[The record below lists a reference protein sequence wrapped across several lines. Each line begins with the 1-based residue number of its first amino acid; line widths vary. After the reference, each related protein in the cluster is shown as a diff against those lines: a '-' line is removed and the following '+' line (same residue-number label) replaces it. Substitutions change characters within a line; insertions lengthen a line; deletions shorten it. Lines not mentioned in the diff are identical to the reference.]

1 MAMRGA
7 FFAVG
12 VVCITLL
19 ASAWAQEETV
29 QLKAEVRFLQSA
41 REATIRYLAPTH
53 RLQWR
58 NQPPKEIKLPNWAK
72 ASCRY
77 GVLRVGKPLQD
88 WHVIMDSVGSRV
100 VVDLNRNNDLTD
112 DEVLRSSPDLVWF
125 YGVSFG
131 PFRLTVPIDGVPT
144 SRYFSLVLDDIGS
157 RQTFLRSEDYRL
169 FEGEVNGK
177 AFKIALLD
185 ANADGAFDTPAKTRW
200 DGDRCVFLPDR
211 QQRPVPRFYQLGGR
225 TYRLTFASDG
235 STCEFQPT
243 EIGTGTLVTEYPEVH
258 LIAIGKQVG
267 YWEASTTD
275 GRLQLPA
282 DEYSVQTYRFGTRD
296 SKGNLWRVEITPMD
310 PITVKVTDGENKF
323 PLPKQLTASLGFGT
337 RRGDTVEVALTLSAG
352 NWLHRVTSLE
362 MNGEL
367 PPPPTLRIVDR
378 NGKTVKVEKFHY
390 G

>member
-1 MAMRGA
+1 MRS
-7 FFAVG
+7 
-12 VVCITLL
+12 TLCAIAL
-19 ASAWAQEETV
+19 ACATALTVAWAQEETV
-29 QLKAEVRFLQSA
+29 RLQGQVRFLQSTGE
-41 REATIRYLAPTH
+41 EAVRFMTPSHTV
-53 RLQWR
+53 QWR
-58 NQPPKEIKLPNWAK
+58 NQPPKELKLPDWAK

-77 GVLRVGKPLQD
+77 GVLKLGKPPQH
-88 WHVIMDSVGSRV
+88 WHLVMDPNSNRL
-100 VVDLNRNNDLTD
+100 VVDVNRNNDLTD
-112 DEVLRSSPDLVWF
+112 DELLRGSPDPVWYF
-125 YGVSFG
+125 GVCYG
-131 PFRLTVPIDGVPT
+131 PFRLVVSLNGVLT

-157 RQTFLRSEDYRL
+157 RQTYLRSEDYRL

-235 STCEFQPT
+235 STCEIQPT
-243 EIGTGTLVTEYPEVH
+243 EIGTGTLVTEYPELH

-323 PLPKQLTASLGFGT
+323 PLPKQLRASLGFGT
-337 RRGDTVEVALTLSAG
+337 RRGDTLEVALTLSTG

>member
-1 MAMRGA
+1 MRSTFCA
-7 FFAVG
+7 IA
-12 VVCITLL
+12 L
-19 ASAWAQEETV
+19 ACATALTIAWAQEESV
-29 QLKAEVRFLQSA
+29 RLQGQVRFLRSTGE
-41 REATIRYLAPTH
+41 EAVRFLTPTH
-53 RLQWR
+53 TVQWR
-58 NQPPKEIKLPNWAK
+58 NQPPKEVKLPDWAK

-77 GVLRVGKPLQD
+77 GVLKLGKPPQH
-88 WHVIMDSVGSRV
+88 WHLVMDPNSNRL
-100 VVDLNRNNDLTD
+100 VVDVNRNNDLTD
-112 DEVLRSSPDLVWF
+112 DELLRGSPDPVWYF
-125 YGVSFG
+125 GVCYG
-131 PFRLTVPIDGVPT
+131 PFRLIVSLNGSLT

-157 RQTFLRSEDYRL
+157 RQTYLRSEDYRL

-177 AFKIALLD
+177 ALKIALLD
-185 ANADGAFDTPAKTRW
+185 ANTDGAFDTPAKTRW
-200 DGDRCVFLPDR
+200 DGDRCVFLPEG

-235 STCEFQPT
+235 STCEIQPT

-296 SKGNLWRVEITPMD
+296 SKGNLWRVEVTPMD

-337 RRGDTVEVALTLSAG
+337 RRGDTLEVALTLSTG